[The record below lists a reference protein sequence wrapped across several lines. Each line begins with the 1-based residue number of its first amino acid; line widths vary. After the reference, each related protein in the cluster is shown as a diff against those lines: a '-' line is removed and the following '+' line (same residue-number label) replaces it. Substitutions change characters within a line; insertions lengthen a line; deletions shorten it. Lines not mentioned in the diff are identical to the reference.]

1 MIYLWETPEYYPN
14 KDIAAYDKNH
24 SPDRF
29 LLMQGE
35 KLNPTQFSQCYA
47 YNRSS
52 LVDLN
57 DDVFIREVVR
67 RFSQSAYIFTKNEM
81 FSFAGGTATK
91 INISIDN
98 INKIK
103 EALSLTNKAIDKEPK
118 ILSDMDM
125 KTIDTL
131 LGQSLLSRTPIFNL
145 DVTTAVIQK
154 KYDCIHNNSAAP
166 LVNQKIIDILL
177 KFAPDDIQ
185 FFDAEIR
192 CKDSTLNNYKL
203 LNLTHKIIGID
214 HEKSSYT
221 NLGTTDLI
229 LTIKHLIYKKGC
241 MREYNL
247 ARDAE
252 FLGNILVNENVK
264 QAFEEA
270 NIKGVRLITPED
282 YYQSFYDEDG
292 RRRI

>member
-1 MIYLWETPEYYPN
+1 
-14 KDIAAYDKNH
+14 
-24 SPDRF
+24 
-29 LLMQGE
+29 MQGE